1 MFWELVWWM
10 TEKEHITTHRYI
22 IITSAFP
29 GICNQS
35 IILFSVTTYV
45 FMCNNKTIY
54 ITPWYILRDCP
65 EQLRLCFTVT
75 NKFQVDMGQLLCG
88 CKVGSLEITE
98 KEITEQIK
106 TERIVQL
113 YTYMH
118 KQNTYPYK
126 HTRIDKYIFAF
137 TFWQKKIY
145 IYI

>member
-1 MFWELVWWM
+1 
-10 TEKEHITTHRYI
+10 
-22 IITSAFP
+22 
-29 GICNQS
+29 
-35 IILFSVTTYV
+35 
-45 FMCNNKTIY
+45 
-54 ITPWYILRDCP
+54 
-65 EQLRLCFTVT
+65 
-75 NKFQVDMGQLLCG
+75 MGQLLCG

-126 HTRIDKYIFAF
+126 HISHFDK
-137 TFWQKKIY
+137 KKKKKNIY